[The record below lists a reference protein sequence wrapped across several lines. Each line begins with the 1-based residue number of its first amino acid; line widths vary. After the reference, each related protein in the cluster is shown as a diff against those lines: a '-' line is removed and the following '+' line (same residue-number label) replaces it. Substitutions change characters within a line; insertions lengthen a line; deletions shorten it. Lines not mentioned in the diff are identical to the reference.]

1 MIILKITIALAA
13 LTLTICLAGCSKE
26 TTAPSPSQEPAAATN
41 PTVPAP
47 SEQANSAEEK
57 PTAQPI
63 TDKIKWDQVNDPLVN
78 NAMKAQLQ
86 AAIDAMAAGDV
97 DQFHQAIGRD
107 MGTAFDY
114 LLNNTMEFT
123 SVLAAYKEYGRI
135 VVPIQGHSKE
145 TKEES
150 ELSLSFY
157 FVKDKGGEWKLGSI
171 D

>member
-1 MIILKITIALAA
+1 MIILKITIVLAA

-26 TTAPSPSQEPAAATN
+26 TAAPSPQEPAAATN
-41 PTVPAP
+41 PTAPAP
-47 SEQANSAEEK
+47 SEQASSAEEE
-57 PTAQPI
+57 PTAKPI
-63 TDKIKWDQVNDPLVN
+63 TDKINWDQVNDPLVN
-78 NAMKAQLQ
+78 DAMKAQLQ

-97 DQFHQAIGRD
+97 DQFLQAIGRD

-114 LLNNTMEFT
+114 LLNNKMEFT
-123 SVLAAYKEYGRI
+123 TVLAAYKESGRI
-135 VVPIQGHSKE
+135 VVPIQGHLKK

-150 ELSLSFY
+150 ELFLSFY